1 MSFRSHL
8 PVRRRVF
15 RVKLR
20 FSVSVNFCRCFF
32 VVVVY
37 SLYVFSWSLS
47 RVCAQFDCYN
57 LFLSLWRPSNWLT
70 HMQRHALLL
79 TRFWGHQVI
88 VRGNDVEICVGG
100 RGEGGGAW
108 QLSHSDKHLPL
119 WTDMQGRGVVAVT
132 WGTSLTT
139 RLPQTCHSGCYH
151 ASSSGLGNGLLVRVG
166 ISAVTP
172 GWNLKRNCLSSTPRK
187 SAE

>member
-32 VVVVY
+32 VVVAY

-57 LFLSLWRPSNWLT
+57 LFLSSLWRPSNWLT

-79 TRFWGHQVI
+79 TRFWGHQVM

-100 RGEGGGAW
+100 RGEGGGRD
-108 QLSHSDKHLPL
+108 SCH
-119 WTDMQGRGVVAVT
+119 TVT
-132 WGTSLTT
+132 NTSLCE
-139 RLPQTCHSGCYH
+139 RTCRDEGLWRWRGGPPSPHSCDRPVTQDVIMPPHLDWVMGFWSGW
-151 ASSSGLGNGLLVRVG
+151 ASLQ
-166 ISAVTP
+166 
-172 GWNLKRNCLSSTPRK
+172 
-187 SAE
+187 